1 MYKKFLPICVA
12 ILLRTANASGIA
24 DPFSTGEMVPPLPC
38 SASRGADKPYNLA
51 EVVQRALC
59 NNPQTREAWANAQ
72 AQAEQVGIA
81 RSAYLPTFNM
91 GVNPSLNKNS
101 SLLSRLQGAGSSVYS
116 QTSTSLTLSLLLYD
130 FGARRAALEN
140 AEQTLKA
147 LNETGDAT
155 MQGVFLAAVQDYYQL
170 FAAHAVLEASIEAEK
185 SGRESYDAA
194 STRNRV
200 GTATPADALQAKT
213 ALEQAVLN
221 RITAQGNEKIAEGTL
236 ANAMGLDAGSPIRIE
251 PPGSLEDEGK
261 FSGRVD
267 SLMEEAKKIRPDL
280 LAAKAQLEAAKANV
294 LAAEATGSPT
304 ITLSASQ
311 NYTHSSVYDP
321 YSGTSLGLAI
331 NFPIFTGFNTT
342 YRMRAA
348 KAQVEASRAQV
359 EKISRQVTLDVWRAY
374 QNLVTATETL
384 KSTEVLLSS
393 AIQAERVALG
403 RYKAGVGIIVD
414 LLTAQSALASARQQR
429 AQALYTWQIDKAIL
443 AQAMGNL
450 NALPAKE

>member
-38 SASRGADKPYNLA
+38 GASHAADKPYDLA
-51 EVVQRALC
+51 DVVSRALC
-59 NNPQTREAWANAQ
+59 NNPQTREAWANAEV
-72 AQAEQVGIA
+72 QAEQVGIA
-81 RSAYLPTFNM
+81 KSAYLPTFNAN
-91 GVNPSLNKNS
+91 VNPSLNKNS

-147 LNETGDAT
+147 LNETQDAT
-155 MQGVFLAAVQDYYQL
+155 MQGVFLAAVQAYYQL
-170 FAAHAVLEASIEAEK
+170 FATQALLEASVEAEK

-200 GTATPADALQAKT
+200 GTATPADELQAKT
-213 ALEQAVLN
+213 ALEQAVLK

-236 ANAMGLDAGSPIRIE
+236 ANAMGLDAGSGIRIE
-251 PPGSLEDEGK
+251 SPGSLEDEGK
-261 FSGRVD
+261 FAGRVD
-267 SLMEEAKKIRPDL
+267 SMMEEAKRIRPDL

-348 KAQVEASRAQV
+348 KAQVEASQAQV
-359 EKISRQVTLDVWRAY
+359 EKISQQVTLDVWRAY

-384 KSTEVLLSS
+384 KSTATLLES

-450 NALPAKE
+450 NAIPAKE